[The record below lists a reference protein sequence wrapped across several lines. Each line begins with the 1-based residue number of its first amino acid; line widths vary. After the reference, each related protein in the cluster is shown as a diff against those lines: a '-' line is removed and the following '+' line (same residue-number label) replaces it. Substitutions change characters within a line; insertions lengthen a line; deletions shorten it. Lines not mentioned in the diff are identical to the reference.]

1 MLKQLDFVVNRPG
14 FDGAIKELLFSR
26 LVSAAS
32 DGSSSFQK
40 AFSDVQ
46 TELSS
51 TSERRKRWYEEKEAS
66 DSMNDSL
73 SNLYTTAVQKV
84 EVAQKND
91 DAVLTT
97 LSKSRLVWVGGIL
110 RDGQNKLQPNL
121 YRSDVPDGL
130 LWVVVPTASS
140 SKTGKLVQ
148 VGRVNGNVPALDK
161 ANAEILSGRPL
172 FWTRELEK

>member
-1 MLKQLDFVVNRPG
+1 
-14 FDGAIKELLFSR
+14 
-26 LVSAAS
+26 
-32 DGSSSFQK
+32 
-40 AFSDVQ
+40 
-46 TELSS
+46 
-51 TSERRKRWYEEKEAS
+51 
-66 DSMNDSL
+66 MNDSL

-110 RDGQNKLQPNL
+110 RDGQSKLQPNL